1 MRHLHLHAVYLLS
14 FSVSVLSKLDYID
27 LWFIAGCMAVAP
39 CASCVAL
46 VALLLLRGHAALFL
60 LLLGRKT
67 LADA

>member
-1 MRHLHLHAVYLLS
+1 
-14 FSVSVLSKLDYID
+14 
-27 LWFIAGCMAVAP
+27 MAVAP